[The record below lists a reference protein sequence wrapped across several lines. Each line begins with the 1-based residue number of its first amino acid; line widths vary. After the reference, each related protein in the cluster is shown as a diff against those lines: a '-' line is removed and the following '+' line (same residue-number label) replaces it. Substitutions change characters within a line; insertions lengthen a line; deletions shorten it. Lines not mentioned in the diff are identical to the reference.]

1 MQRDDIRKAVTA
13 QFYQSL
19 SESGVEIT
27 SIPQSQLQ
35 AIVNGLADG
44 VFAAFE
50 AVSEEDYQQHTHVIP
65 MASPAPAPSPD
76 ATNFEHETETE
87 LWSGRP
93 YLSIGTRYVLTSQR
107 LRIIHGIFGKN
118 ISQIELVR
126 IRDTL
131 VNQHIGERAVGIGD
145 ITIVSNDP
153 STPEFILHNVSD
165 PVSIQE
171 LIRDATMKEKERRG
185 FHYREEM

>member
-1 MQRDDIRKAVTA
+1 MKRDDIRKAVTA

-27 SIPQSQLQ
+27 AIPQSQLQ

-50 AVSEEDYQQHTHVIP
+50 AASEEDYQHQAQVIP
-65 MASPAPAPSPD
+65 MASPSPSPD
-76 ATNFEHETETE
+76 STNYEHETETE

-131 VNQHIGERAVGIGD
+131 VNQHIGERTVGIGD

-185 FHYREEM
+185 LHYREEM